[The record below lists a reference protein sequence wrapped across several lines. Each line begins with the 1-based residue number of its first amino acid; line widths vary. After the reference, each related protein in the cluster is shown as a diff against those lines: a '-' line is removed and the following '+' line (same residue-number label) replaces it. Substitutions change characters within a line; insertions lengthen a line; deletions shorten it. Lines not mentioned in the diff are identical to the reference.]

1 MSLPIESAQAHTYS
15 QKSCVT
21 THAECCQPGKL
32 TRTLVGVQSFYW
44 RAFKQ
49 ASRICTSDLSYSDSS
64 LPEQNQE
71 LTTNNTINTNYQIK
85 LIPCGSRPQACQNIL
100 NRQSILRFQSLSH
113 RNQPRTNS
121 ENRNVWGLS
130 SLGLLSQSIPT
141 HILVK
146 LLKTEGKEEIPES
159 SQRKMILHIDDN
171 DMNFLSLL
179 IRYDGNQTTMELH
192 L

>member
-1 MSLPIESAQAHTYS
+1 MECFCSECPGAVFYALNHFHVAQGLRHT
-15 QKSCVT
+15 KT
-21 THAECCQPGKL
+21 
-32 TRTLVGVQSFYW
+32 F
-44 RAFKQ
+44 F
-49 ASRICTSDLSYSDSS
+49 
-64 LPEQNQE
+64 
-71 LTTNNTINTNYQIK
+71 
-85 LIPCGSRPQACQNIL
+85 

-113 RNQPRTNS
+113 RNQPKTNS

-159 SQRKMILHIDDN
+159 SQRKTILHIDDN

-179 IRYDGNQTTMELH
+179 IRYDGNQTTVELH